1 MSDFV
6 HLHLHNEYSVLDG
19 VGTSKQYVYRAKELG
34 QTFLAI
40 SNHGNCDGVLDHQK
54 QCKVAGIKPIA
65 GCELYVVP
73 DMHIKTKGEKRYHAT
88 VLVENQTG
96 WKNLLKLLTIANLE
110 GFYHRPRVDLETL
123 ALHLEGLVLMTGCSL
138 SFLNMPGARKHLRG
152 FVDILGPERV
162 YLEVMPHQLK
172 EQQAINEKCLA
183 LRKHYGLR
191 LVATN
196 DCHYPSNRAAYYQEV
211 LLAIQSRKKMSDK
224 DRWKFSIDGF
234 YLKSKDEMV
243 EAFKVLGG
251 LSPKQLHESFESTMM
266 IAGLCKK
273 FEVKQQAPALP
284 SIGFFPEG
292 KTDLQKIQEI
302 VQFGFESRILEKEDG
317 WLLRYK
323 GRVEEE
329 LALIRNAKFERY
341 FLIVWDLISW
351 CRTNGIL
358 TGPGRGSVGGSLVAY
373 LMGITDVDPIKY
385 DLSFSRFISPD
396 RIDLPDIDMDFEDHK
411 RHLVKKYLQDKYGE
425 FNVAGLS
432 TFMAMKGR
440 GVITDVSRVYD
451 IPLAEVKIA
460 TKAVDSTVS
469 ENQVK
474 EAFETSPECMR
485 FKKKYPEVVEV
496 AEGLEGQIRG
506 VGQHAAAVCVS
517 SVDLREG
524 LNCNLAIRSGQ
535 VVANW
540 DKDNA
545 EYMGLIKL
553 DILGLSALS
562 ILQSAKEMIQKNHG
576 VEIDFNAIPLDDKKV
591 YREINKGNTVGAFQI
606 GARGLSKFC
615 QQLGVDDFGLLVA
628 ATALYR
634 PGPLHSGMAE
644 KFIKIKNGDAPVK
657 KLEGGYDRI
666 TEDTFGIIVYQEQV
680 MAIINQMSGID
691 MATCD
696 KIRKLMAKSK
706 GEEAINKYKQQFLEG
721 CGVNGSCDKRLG
733 NLIWKTLVTFGS
745 YGFNKCL
752 TGDTI
757 LTRASGNQYQPAQV
771 TVKELFDAQRSKT
784 EWGAKFRKQGV
795 QVLQMDDDARIRP
808 GKLKNVYYSGQQE
821 VFQITTNSGKSIKAT
836 RNHKLLTPEGYEE
849 VSAIE
854 VGSFLLCQGEKEE
867 RIKVGPAALGNG
879 KSYSGIGWQ
888 KGAGNICFVDG
899 RTEQFRKAKVTVTAR
914 SNDKCE
920 ICFTPNNGDKHFLEF
935 AHINSL
941 ESFNGDYSKYHHYD
955 NIKHLCNSCHKKLD
969 YQIGVRKRRWS
980 KGLPVIVEQVVSIE
994 SLGFQ
999 RTYDVEMKTEAHN
1012 FIANGIVSHNSH
1024 SVEYSLITMWDMWLK
1039 TYYPGE
1045 FIAATLTHGGKDKCP
1060 EYLKEAGR
1068 LGLEVR
1074 LPKIGI
1080 SHSTDWRID
1089 ADRNL
1094 FAPFSAVG
1102 GIGEAT
1108 AEAIAKYNP
1117 AAQKQHGFFLAAKQ
1131 VSGKIPGVN
1140 KTVIEKLEK
1149 MGSFEPVG
1157 EISRAERA
1165 LVKELLV

>member
-1 MSDFV
+1 MGVIKIKEIIRIDAIEEFYYEGQV
-6 HLHLHNEYSVLDG
+6 YSL
-19 VGTSKQYVYRAKELG
+19 K
-34 QTFLAI
+34 I
-40 SNHGNCDGVLDHQK
+40 
-54 QCKVAGIKPIA
+54 
-65 GCELYVVP
+65 
-73 DMHIKTKGEKRYHAT
+73 
-88 VLVENQTG
+88 ENDPSYC
-96 WKNLLKLLTIANLE
+96 LE
-110 GFYHRPRVDLETL
+110 G
-123 ALHLEGLVLMTGCSL
+123 
-138 SFLNMPGARKHLRG
+138 
-152 FVDILGPERV
+152 
-162 YLEVMPHQLK
+162 
-172 EQQAINEKCLA
+172 
-183 LRKHYGLR
+183 
-191 LVATN
+191 
-196 DCHYPSNRAAYYQEV
+196 
-211 LLAIQSRKKMSDK
+211 
-224 DRWKFSIDGF
+224 
-234 YLKSKDEMV
+234 MV
-243 EAFKVLGG
+243 VTKN
-251 LSPKQLHESFESTMM
+251 
-266 IAGLCKK
+266 C
-273 FEVKQQAPALP
+273 
-284 SIGFFPEG
+284 
-292 KTDLQKIQEI
+292 
-302 VQFGFESRILEKEDG
+302 
-317 WLLRYK
+317 
-323 GRVEEE
+323 
-329 LALIRNAKFERY
+329 
-341 FLIVWDLISW
+341 
-351 CRTNGIL
+351 
-358 TGPGRGSVGGSLVAY
+358 
-373 LMGITDVDPIKY
+373 
-385 DLSFSRFISPD
+385 
-396 RIDLPDIDMDFEDHK
+396 DLPDIDMDFEDHK

-432 TFMAMKGR
+432 TFMTMKGR

-451 IPLAEVKIA
+451 IPLAEVKVA

-576 VEIDFNAIPLDDKKV
+576 VDIDFNTIPLDDKKV

-706 GEEAINKYKQQFLEG
+706 GEEAINKYKQQFLDG

-733 NLIWKTLVTFGS
+733 NLIWKTILTFGK
-745 YGFNKCL
+745 YGFNK
-752 TGDTI
+752 
-757 LTRASGNQYQPAQV
+757 A
-771 TVKELFDAQRSKT
+771 
-784 EWGAKFRKQGV
+784 
-795 QVLQMDDDARIRP
+795 
-808 GKLKNVYYSGQQE
+808 
-821 VFQITTNSGKSIKAT
+821 
-836 RNHKLLTPEGYEE
+836 
-849 VSAIE
+849 
-854 VGSFLLCQGEKEE
+854 
-867 RIKVGPAALGNG
+867 
-879 KSYSGIGWQ
+879 
-888 KGAGNICFVDG
+888 
-899 RTEQFRKAKVTVTAR
+899 
-914 SNDKCE
+914 
-920 ICFTPNNGDKHFLEF
+920 
-935 AHINSL
+935 
-941 ESFNGDYSKYHHYD
+941 
-955 NIKHLCNSCHKKLD
+955 
-969 YQIGVRKRRWS
+969 
-980 KGLPVIVEQVVSIE
+980 
-994 SLGFQ
+994 
-999 RTYDVEMKTEAHN
+999 
-1012 FIANGIVSHNSH
+1012 H

-1089 ADRNL
+1089 TDRNL

>member
-1 MSDFV
+1 MTDFC
-6 HLHLHNEYSVLDG
+6 HLHLHTEYSVLDG
-19 VGTSKQYVYRAKELG
+19 VGTSKQYSYRAREAG
-34 QTFLAI
+34 QTHIAI
-40 SNHGNCDGVLDHQK
+40 TNHGNCDGILDHQK
-54 QCKVAGIKPIA
+54 QCDISGVKPLA
-65 GCELYVVP
+65 GCELYIVP
-73 DMHIKTKGEKRYHAT
+73 DMYAKVKGEKRYHVT

-96 WKNLLKLLTIANLE
+96 WRNLLKLLTIANLE

-123 ALHLEGLVLMTGCSL
+123 QQHLEGLVVLTGCSL
-138 SFLNMPGARKHLRG
+138 SFLNMPGARKHLRN
-152 FVDILGPERV
+152 FVDVLGPERV
-162 YLEVMPHQLK
+162 YLEVMPHQLD
-172 EQQAINEKCLA
+172 EQRAINEKCMA

-196 DCHYPSNRAAYYQEV
+196 DCHYPSNRAAFYQEV
-211 LLAIQSRKKMSDK
+211 LLAIQSRKKMADK
-224 DRWKFSIDGF
+224 DRWKFSVDGF
-234 YLKSKDEMV
+234 YLKTREEMV
-243 EAFKVLGG
+243 ASFKELGG
-251 LSPKQLHESFESTMM
+251 LSPKQLAESLESTTM
-266 IAGLCKK
+266 IAELCEG
-273 FEVKQQAPALP
+273 FRVEKQEPQLP
-284 SIGFFPEG
+284 SIGLADGE
-292 KTDLQKIQEI
+292 TDLQKIQDI
-302 VQFGFESRILEKEDG
+302 VQAGFKALIIGPHIVGKEG
-317 WLLRYK
+317 WLLRY
-323 GRVEEE
+323 RNRIEEE
-329 LALIRNAKFERY
+329 LALISKAKFERY
-341 FLIVWDLISW
+341 FLIVWDLIHW
-351 CRTNGIL
+351 CRTNNIL

-385 DLSFSRFISPD
+385 DLSFARFISPD

-432 TFMAMKGR
+432 TFMQMKGR

-451 IPLAEVKIA
+451 VPLGEVKVA

-474 EAFETSPECMR
+474 EAFENNPECMR

-591 YREINKGNTVGAFQI
+591 YREINKGNTTGAFQI

-644 KFIKIKNGDAPVK
+644 QFIKIKNGDAPVK
-657 KLEGGYDRI
+657 KLTPGYDRI

-706 GEEAINKYKQQFLEG
+706 GEEAINKYKEQFLEG

-733 NLIWKTLVTFGS
+733 NLIWKTILTFGK
-745 YGFNKCL
+745 YGFNK
-752 TGDTI
+752 
-757 LTRASGNQYQPAQV
+757 A
-771 TVKELFDAQRSKT
+771 
-784 EWGAKFRKQGV
+784 
-795 QVLQMDDDARIRP
+795 
-808 GKLKNVYYSGQQE
+808 
-821 VFQITTNSGKSIKAT
+821 
-836 RNHKLLTPEGYEE
+836 
-849 VSAIE
+849 
-854 VGSFLLCQGEKEE
+854 
-867 RIKVGPAALGNG
+867 
-879 KSYSGIGWQ
+879 
-888 KGAGNICFVDG
+888 
-899 RTEQFRKAKVTVTAR
+899 
-914 SNDKCE
+914 
-920 ICFTPNNGDKHFLEF
+920 
-935 AHINSL
+935 
-941 ESFNGDYSKYHHYD
+941 
-955 NIKHLCNSCHKKLD
+955 
-969 YQIGVRKRRWS
+969 
-980 KGLPVIVEQVVSIE
+980 
-994 SLGFQ
+994 
-999 RTYDVEMKTEAHN
+999 
-1012 FIANGIVSHNSH
+1012 H
-1024 SVEYSLITMWDMWLK
+1024 SVEYSLITIWDMWLK

-1080 SHSTDWRID
+1080 SQATDWIID

-1131 VSGKIPGVN
+1131 VSGKIPGVS

-1165 LVKELLV
+1165 LVKELLT